1 LREGFSAFWQAASTL
16 IGLAVFLAIMWLA
29 ARYHSRMWRM
39 VAAQYAGKA
48 GNFVARKLPETIVIA
63 GRVDAALA
71 FRPRD
76 YRQYAGAILTLRE
89 DALAVSLIPPFNIFC
104 PPILLPFGEMTLA
117 PTAWALWP
125 DEPYAIRMKRLPEI
139 DIIVGRDTVQWI
151 RSRTDAAPFGLGV

>member
-1 LREGFSAFWQAASTL
+1 LRETFSGIWQAASTL

-104 PPILLPFGEMTLA
+104 PPILLPFDEMVLA
-117 PTAWALWP
+117 PTAWALWTK
-125 DEPYAIRMKRLPEI
+125 PYAIRMKQLSEI

-151 RSRTDAAPFGLGV
+151 RSRTDAAPFGPGV